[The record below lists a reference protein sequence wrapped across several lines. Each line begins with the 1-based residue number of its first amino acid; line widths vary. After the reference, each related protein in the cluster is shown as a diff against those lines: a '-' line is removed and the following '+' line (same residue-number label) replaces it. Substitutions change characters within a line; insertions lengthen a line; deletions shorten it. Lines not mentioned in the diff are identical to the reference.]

1 MKKII
6 LIIFIST
13 ISAQV
18 KYPADS
24 LLKSDNISYM
34 KKIFIYPITRWQ
46 RISYNSNIFNCQFYP
61 SCSNFCA
68 ISLKDNGL
76 IMGAIIGADRIIRCN
91 PSALYYHQKLNGVY
105 NDTDGRLID
114 FVEPKLNQKGV
125 KSPALAAIL
134 SIVPG
139 LGRLYT
145 GRFYDC
151 FYSVINLAITW
162 KGSSISLKT
171 NQKILAPIFTTAF
184 ATLYMA
190 EIYGSWRAAKY
201 YQPLQKNKSNN

>member
-1 MKKII
+1 M
-6 LIIFIST
+6 
-13 ISAQV
+13 Q
-18 KYPADS
+18 YPADT
-24 LLKSDNISYM
+24 LLKSDNISYI

-61 SCSNFCA
+61 SCSNFCT

-76 IMGAIIGADRIIRCN
+76 IMGSIIAADRIIRCN
-91 PSALYYHQKLNGVY
+91 PSALYYHQKINGVY
-105 NDTDGRLID
+105 NDADGRLID
-114 FVEPKLNQKGV
+114 FVEPKLYHKGD

-139 LGRLYT
+139 LGRIYT
-145 GRFYDC
+145 GRFYDS
-151 FYSVINLAITW
+151 FYSIINLAITW
-162 KGSSISLKT
+162 KGSSVSLKT
-171 NQKILAPIFTTAF
+171 NRKILSPIFITAF

-201 YQPLQKNKSNN
+201 YQSIKKNKSSN

>member
-1 MKKII
+1 M
-6 LIIFIST
+6 ST

-24 LLKSDNISYM
+24 LLKSDNISYK
-34 KKIFIYPITRWQ
+34 KKILIYPITRWQ

-68 ISLKDNGL
+68 ISLKENGL
-76 IMGAIIGADRIIRCN
+76 IIGAIIGGDRIIRCN

-114 FVEPKLNQKGV
+114 FVEPKLYQKGV

-139 LGRLYT
+139 LGRIYT
-145 GRFYDC
+145 GRIYDC
-151 FYSVINLAITW
+151 FYSMINLAITW
-162 KGSSISLKT
+162 NGSSIALKT
-171 NQKILAPIFTTAF
+171 NQKILAPVFTTAF
-184 ATLYMA
+184 ATLYLA

-201 YQPLQKNKSNN
+201 YQPLKKNKSNN

>member
-1 MKKII
+1 MKKMI
-6 LIIFIST
+6 LIIFISI

-24 LLKSDNISYM
+24 LLESDNISYM

-76 IMGAIIGADRIIRCN
+76 IMGSIIGADRIIRCN
-91 PSALYYHQKLNGVY
+91 PSALYYHQKINGAY
-105 NDTDGRLID
+105 NDIDGRLID
-114 FVEPKLNQKGV
+114 FVEPKLYQEGI
-125 KSPALAAIL
+125 KSPELAAIL

-139 LGRLYT
+139 LGRIYT
-145 GRFYDC
+145 GRFYDS
-151 FYSVINLAITW
+151 FYSMINLAITW
-162 KGSSISLKT
+162 KGASVALET
-171 NQKILAPIFTTAF
+171 NRKILAPIFVTAF
-184 ATLYMA
+184 ATLYIA

-201 YQPLQKNKSNN
+201 YQPHKKNKSNN

>member
-1 MKKII
+1 
-6 LIIFIST
+6 
-13 ISAQV
+13 
-18 KYPADS
+18 
-24 LLKSDNISYM
+24 
-34 KKIFIYPITRWQ
+34 
-46 RISYNSNIFNCQFYP
+46 
-61 SCSNFCA
+61 
-68 ISLKDNGL
+68 
-76 IMGAIIGADRIIRCN
+76 MGAIIGADRIIRCN

-114 FVEPKLNQKGV
+114 FVEPKLYQTGV

-151 FYSVINLAITW
+151 FYSLINLAITW

-201 YQPLQKNKSNN
+201 YQPLQKNKSSN

>member
-6 LIIFIST
+6 LITFISI

-18 KYPADS
+18 QYPADT
-24 LLKSDNISYM
+24 LLKSDNISYI

-61 SCSNFCA
+61 SCSNFCT

-76 IMGAIIGADRIIRCN
+76 IMGSIIAADRIIRCN
-91 PSALYYHQKLNGVY
+91 PSALYYHQKINGVY
-105 NDTDGRLID
+105 NDADGRLID
-114 FVEPKLNQKGV
+114 FVEPKLYHKGD

-139 LGRLYT
+139 LGRIYT
-145 GRFYDC
+145 GRFYDS
-151 FYSVINLAITW
+151 FYSIINLAITW
-162 KGSSISLKT
+162 KGSSVSLKT
-171 NQKILAPIFTTAF
+171 NRKILSPIFITAF

-201 YQPLQKNKSNN
+201 YQSIKKNKSSN